1 MGQVRTISELV
12 VRPVERDEELRLANE
27 LMAKVQEHSYFS
39 SFRWLET
46 SGAGYPG
53 FRREHTRIALWKDE
67 VAGALRIGTD
77 TIRIGEARLKMGGV
91 GWITTAPRHRCKGV
105 CTALMADA
113 FAYLAR
119 HDYHVSM
126 LFGIPNF
133 YHRFGYAAALADYAI
148 VMDAFDDS
156 SGALDGCRVRG
167 VKPGDIAS
175 IQKIHASNDAE
186 VPCSL
191 LRGVAHFT
199 NKWDRFKAARVF
211 TDPQGKVLAY
221 VLTHGESG
229 CLAVEEVGAVSPDL
243 YRALV
248 AQCSAMAREKFVSRI
263 RFLVPPSHPFAHFL
277 LQYDSTHET
286 KVSRENGG
294 MMALVDVGEAL
305 ENMIPEW
312 ESLLIRGVWRTKRC
326 EVTLVVDNRPYRLR
340 ANRGAIDVAQMA
352 GRNKFALERGEL
364 MQLMAGYRYLDDILQ
379 SKRRLLTAEARELLA
394 GLFPKRSPC
403 VWPFD
408 RF

>member
-1 MGQVRTISELV
+1 MGQIQTISEFA
-12 VRPVERDEELRLANE
+12 VRPVERSEELRLANE
-27 LMAKVQEHSYFS
+27 LMAKAHEHRYFS
-39 SFRWLET
+39 SLRWLET

-53 FRREHTRIALWKDE
+53 FRPEHTRIALWKDE
-67 VAGALRIGTD
+67 VAGALRISTD
-77 TIRIGEARLKMGGV
+77 TVRIGEARLKMGGF
-91 GWITTAPRHRCKGV
+91 GWVATAPRHRHKGI
-105 CTALMADA
+105 CTALMTDA
-113 FAYLAR
+113 LAYLA
-119 HDYHVSM
+119 HHGYHVSM

-133 YHRFGYAAALADYAI
+133 YRRFGYVTALADYAI
-148 VMDAFDDS
+148 VIDVLEAS
-156 SGALDGCRVRG
+156 SVSLDGCRVRG
-167 VKPGDIAS
+167 VKPGDIAA
-175 IQKIHASNDAE
+175 IQKIHAGGDAE

-191 LRGVAHFT
+191 LRGAAHIT

-221 VLTHGESG
+221 ALPHSEKD
-229 CLAVEEVGAVSPDL
+229 CLVVEEVGAVSPEFFRVL
-243 YRALV
+243 L
-248 AQCSAMAREKFVSRI
+248 AQCSAMASESLVGRI

-286 KVSRENGG
+286 KLSREGGG

-312 ESLLIRGVWRTKRC
+312 ESLLDRSAWRSERT

-340 ANRGAIDVAQMA
+340 ANRGAIDVAQSA

-364 MQLMAGYRYLDDILQ
+364 MQLIAGYRYLDDILQ
-379 SKRRLLTAEARELLA
+379 TERRLMTAESKQLLA
-394 GLFPKRSPC
+394 ILFPKRSPC